1 MFTKQAAELRD
12 QGTDSRTVLQ
22 EQENIFILK
31 PCNNLNEHFDQIL
44 CLSTWFCEF
53 FSNHIT
59 KNQFVYCHHAGVAT
73 SSFALEEQQ
82 TFSSQFLTSSLF
94 QYVLGVIFVMALN
107 NVYVSLHGVPPGWST
122 LMKLCEIQPARLPCL
137 STSTNHPPSC
147 TRFSSW
153 ALFSCSMTATAQ
165 NRWWIPYYGFFMF
178 NLLSIFFFKFLFFYF
193 SCFSLF
199 ISFRHWLFHVCNL
212 HIHLL
217 ISRVMKDWA
226 TTNKTYQRIILKNG

>member
-59 KNQFVYCHHAGVAT
+59 KNQFVYCHHVGVAT

-165 NRWWIPYYGFFMF
+165 NRWWIPYYGFLCLIFYLF
-178 NLLSIFFFKFLFFYF
+178 FFLNSFSSIFPVFL
-193 SCFSLF
+193 CLF
-199 ISFRHWLFHVCNL
+199 LSDIDYSMYVICIFIYLLAGSWKTEQLQTK
-212 HIHLL
+212 HI
-217 ISRVMKDWA
+217 KE
-226 TTNKTYQRIILKNG
+226 